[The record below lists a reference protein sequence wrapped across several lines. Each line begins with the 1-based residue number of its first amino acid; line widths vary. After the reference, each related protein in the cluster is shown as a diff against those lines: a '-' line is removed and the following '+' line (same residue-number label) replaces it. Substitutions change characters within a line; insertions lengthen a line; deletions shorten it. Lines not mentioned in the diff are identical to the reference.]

1 MTDSRL
7 LPPSSPRFAP
17 GDEVRV
23 IRNVRDDGTYPGAAR
38 GDLLVRRGSVGVARD
53 IGTFLQDQIIY
64 SVYFHDEN
72 RLVGCREEELIGAGE
87 AWTPGLF
94 EFRDKVRSRA
104 VLQVNGETMIEPGD
118 DGEIV
123 RVLRDHPGGS
133 AYHVHF
139 AVAPGRVFL
148 VPETMLEECGG
159 APPSDASESGAP
171 EKDAELY
178 YRQRPRAFTRPEMR
192 LLRHILVTFDDDGQK
207 QNAITLLEELRD
219 HILQSA
225 DRAAAFAAAAL
236 EHSHCP
242 TALGNGVLGTIK
254 PGQLFPELEPHAF
267 SLAEGALSTPVE
279 SPVGMHLIFCERIH
293 PPMTMSFE
301 ESKARIIAHLDGK
314 RRRLR
319 E

>member
-1 MTDSRL
+1 MADSRV
-7 LPPSSPRFAP
+7 LPPSSSRFAP
-17 GDEVRV
+17 DDEVRV
-23 IRNVRDDGTYPGAAR
+23 IRNVRNDGTYPGAAR
-38 GDLLVRRGSVGVARD
+38 GDLLVRRGSVGVVRD

-64 SVYFHDEN
+64 SVYFHVEN

-87 AWTPGLF
+87 AWTPSLF
-94 EFRDKVRSRA
+94 EFRDEVRSRA
-104 VLQVNGETMIEPGD
+104 VLQVNGKTMIEPGD

-123 RVLRDHPGGS
+123 RVLRDHPGGP

-139 AVAPGRVFL
+139 ASAPGRVFL
-148 VPETMLEECGG
+148 VPETMLEECDG
-159 APPSDASESGAP
+159 ARLSGASESGAP
-171 EKDAELY
+171 EKDAELLHY
-178 YRQRPRAFTRPEMR
+178 HRRPQAFTRPEMR
-192 LLRHILVTFDDDGQK
+192 VLRHILVTFDGAGQK
-207 QNAITLLEELRD
+207 QDAIALLEGLRG

-254 PGQLFPELEPHAF
+254 LGQLFPELEPHAF

-293 PPMTMSFE
+293 PPMSMSFE
-301 ESKARIIAHLDGK
+301 
-314 RRRLR
+314 
-319 E
+319 